1 MTPNDDD
8 DVMMFVFFNYV
19 SSVLNAVQ
27 EMLWPRVKFS
37 SSFLAGLSD
46 VNWRGKKKS
55 LWTELM
61 FVCLFFLNVLYIATH
76 FFQIK

>member
-8 DVMMFVFFNYV
+8 VIMFGGFYYL

-46 VNWRGKKKS
+46 MNWRGKKKC

-61 FVCLFFLNVLYIATH
+61 FVCLVFFLNVLYITTP

>member
-8 DVMMFVFFNYV
+8 DDVIMFGFFYYL

-46 VNWRGKKKS
+46 MNWRGKKKS
-55 LWTELM
+55 L
-61 FVCLFFLNVLYIATH
+61 
-76 FFQIK
+76 